1 MSCALQAKPKRT
13 TLERRES
20 RNPGRNLP
28 LAIGIAVVSVGIFY
42 MLFTAAVYHAVPW
55 QFIAEE
61 ARHRD
66 LTAPGLLGYLL
77 QFNGTE
83 EWLHLVFNVVYLA
96 SLYALVVPL
105 RRLTPAVI
113 PPWAFAVFLFGSVWL
128 ETWHVVEHGVIIS
141 HVIANGGCPCPG
153 IADSA
158 LGVSDTIVHF
168 FYNLISYGGVVTAYS
183 FVLRRR
189 QATRGPVFTGLRSR
203 R

>member
-1 MSCALQAKPKRT
+1 MLLGVVPTAGTA
-13 TLERRES
+13 RRGAEAVS
-20 RNPGRNLP
+20 DRLFWFFT
-28 LAIGIAVVSVGIFY
+28 AVIAVQGGHMFEHVVQV
-42 MLFTAAVYHAVPW
+42 LQVYAFGVPDDD
-55 QFIAEE
+55 A
-61 ARHRD
+61 
-66 LTAPGLLGYLL
+66 LGLLGYLL

>member
-1 MSCALQAKPKRT
+1 MLLGVVPTAGTMRRGAGALSDRVFWFFT
-13 TLERRES
+13 
-20 RNPGRNLP
+20 
-28 LAIGIAVVSVGIFY
+28 AVV
-42 MLFTAAVYHAVPW
+42 AVQGGHMFEHVVQVLQVYAFGVPDDR
-55 QFIAEE
+55 A
-61 ARHRD
+61 
-66 LTAPGLLGYLL
+66 LGLLGYLL

-83 EWLHLVFNVVYLA
+83 EWLHLGFNVVYLT
-96 SLYALVVPL
+96 SLYCLVVPL
-105 RRLTPAVI
+105 RRLTPGVI

-141 HVIANGGCPCPG
+141 HVLANGGCPCPG

-183 FVLRRR
+183 FVLRGR